1 VETGEVATGSRDSS
15 TQGCSYAGQL
25 EAVLAA
31 ATAAWGW
38 HGFECE
44 VATKPAGQSDSVVGT
59 VGLPSLRR
67 VEVVVVDTVESSD
80 SPWLALRDWPLAGSW
95 RLCAVVPL
103 AAMGH
108 AHEVLRDVSCE
119 LQPWWSMRDGSIA
132 FGGVERA

>member
-1 VETGEVATGSRDSS
+1 MSTDPLSSS
-15 TQGCSYAGQL
+15 TQECSYAGQL
-25 EAVLAA
+25 ATVLAA
-31 ATAAWGW
+31 ARAAWDW

-44 VATKPAGQSDSVVGT
+44 VATKPAGYSDSVVGT

-67 VEVVVVDTVESSD
+67 VEVVVVDTAESSD
-80 SPWLALRDWPLAGSW
+80 SPWRALRDWPLADSW

-103 AAMGH
+103 AAMGQ
-108 AHEVLRDVSCE
+108 AHEQLRDVSCE